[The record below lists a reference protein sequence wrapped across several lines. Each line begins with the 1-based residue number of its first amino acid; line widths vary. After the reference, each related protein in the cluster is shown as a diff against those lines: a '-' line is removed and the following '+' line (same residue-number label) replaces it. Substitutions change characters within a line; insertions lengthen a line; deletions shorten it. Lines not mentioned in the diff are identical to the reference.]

1 MENIFMPSLHLTI
14 WITNL
19 NVLVQLAEEWIS
31 IGENVGPLELS
42 RFFFYG
48 KFNIHTWRK
57 KVEYPV
63 MKEDRES
70 RTTCFFRFYKYEN
83 YGKHGI

>member
-31 IGENVGPLELS
+31 IGENVGPLKFS
-42 RFFFYG
+42 RFFLW
-48 KFNIHTWRK
+48 KIHYSHLA
-57 KVEYPV
+57 E
-63 MKEDRES
+63 E
-70 RTTCFFRFYKYEN
+70 
-83 YGKHGI
+83 G